1 MHDPQYRVEVARQ
14 QTTYNQPSYVGFYLA
29 SDMDFANVPVYTTAV
44 TPGEPKFKDRPG
56 SAHDVVQVPTN
67 VAGVAYY
74 VNGELVTAPN
84 GKASVTGEVTVVA
97 VPTAWHSLADG
108 AVAEWS
114 SSFDD

>member
-1 MHDPQYRVEVARQ
+1 M
-14 QTTYNQPSYVGFYLA
+14 
-29 SDMDFANVPVYTTAV
+29 
-44 TPGEPKFKDRPG
+44 
-56 SAHDVVQVPTN
+56 VQVPTN

-114 SSFDD
+114 SSFDDDDRRTGRATGHPLFPQAATTRRPTTHRRPPRVPQFPCRHPGRSQPAAFRRR